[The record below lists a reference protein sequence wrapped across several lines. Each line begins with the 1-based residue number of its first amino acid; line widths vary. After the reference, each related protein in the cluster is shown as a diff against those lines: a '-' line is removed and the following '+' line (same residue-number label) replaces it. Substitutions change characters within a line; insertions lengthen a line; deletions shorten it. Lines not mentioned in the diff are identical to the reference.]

1 MAENDQAKPSAAS
14 REAAEQ
20 RLQEAWLK
28 GKAFDDRMQQL
39 NRDEPRAPR
48 AAEQRRGRR

>member
-1 MAENDQAKPSAAS
+1 MAENDQPKAHVAN

-20 RLQEAWLK
+20 RLQEVWLK